1 MSENNNKDLNFEE
14 AIEELEEI
22 VKELE
27 EGGLPLDKSID
38 KFSRGIKL
46 IKYCNKKLNETEKKI
61 EVLIKEDEELKKIVP
76 FEEEFG
82 Q

>member
-1 MSENNNKDLNFEE
+1 MSKEIKDLSFEK
-14 AIEELEEI
+14 AMEELEEI
-22 VKELE
+22 VNKLE
-27 EGGLPLDKSID
+27 EGGLSLEDSLD

-46 IKYCNKKLNETEKKI
+46 IKYCNEKLSETEEKI
-61 EVLIKEDEELKKIVP
+61 EVLIKEDDELQKIVP

>member
-1 MSENNNKDLNFEE
+1 MSEEIKDLSFEK

-22 VKELE
+22 VDSLE
-27 EGGLPLDKSID
+27 EGGLSLEDSLD

-46 IKYCNKKLNETEKKI
+46 IKYCNEKLSETEKKI
-61 EVLIKEDEELKKIVP
+61 EVLIKEDDELQKIVP

>member
-1 MSENNNKDLNFEE
+1 MSENTNKDLNFEE

-22 VKELE
+22 VHKLE
-27 EGGLPLDKSID
+27 EGGLPLEKSLD

-46 IKYCNKKLNETEKKI
+46 IKYCNEKLNETEKKI
-61 EVLIKEDEELKKIVP
+61 EVLIKEDEEIKEIVP

>member
-1 MSENNNKDLNFEE
+1 MSKESENLSFEK

-22 VKELE
+22 VNNLE
-27 EGGLPLDKSID
+27 EGGLSLEDSLD

-46 IKYCNKKLNETEKKI
+46 IKYCNDKLSETEKKI
-61 EVLIKEDEELKKIVP
+61 EVLIKEDDELQKIVP

>member
-1 MSENNNKDLNFEE
+1 MSKEIKDLSFEK
-14 AIEELEEI
+14 AMEELEEI
-22 VKELE
+22 VNKLE
-27 EGGLPLDKSID
+27 EGGLSLEDSLD

-46 IKYCNKKLNETEKKI
+46 IKYCNEKLSETEEKI
-61 EVLIKEDEELKKIVP
+61 EVLIKEDDELQRIVP

>member
-1 MSENNNKDLNFEE
+1 MSKEIEKLSFEK
-14 AIEELEEI
+14 AIEELEDI
-22 VKELE
+22 VDSLE
-27 EGGLPLDKSID
+27 EGGLSLEDSLD

-46 IKYCNKKLNETEKKI
+46 IKYCNEKLSETEKKI
-61 EVLIKEDEELKKIVP
+61 EVLIKEDDELQKIVP

>member
-1 MSENNNKDLNFEE
+1 MSEEIKDLSFEK
-14 AIEELEEI
+14 AVEELEEI
-22 VKELE
+22 VNNLE
-27 EGGLPLDKSID
+27 EGGLSLEDSLD

-46 IKYCNKKLNETEKKI
+46 IKYCNEKLNETEKKI
-61 EVLIKEDEELKKIVP
+61 EVLIKEDDELQKIVP

>member
-1 MSENNNKDLNFEE
+1 MSKEIKDLSFEK

-22 VKELE
+22 VNKLE
-27 EGGLPLDKSID
+27 EGGLSLEDSLD

-46 IKYCNKKLNETEKKI
+46 IKYCNEKLNETEEKI
-61 EVLIKEDEELKKIVP
+61 EVLIKEDDQLQRIVN

>member
-1 MSENNNKDLNFEE
+1 MSEEIKDLSFEK
-14 AIEELEEI
+14 AIEELEDI
-22 VKELE
+22 VDSLE
-27 EGGLPLDKSID
+27 EGGLSLEDSLD

-46 IKYCNKKLNETEKKI
+46 IKYCNEKLSETEKKI
-61 EVLIKEDEELKKIVP
+61 EVLIKEDDELQKIVP

>member
-1 MSENNNKDLNFEE
+1 MSEEIKDLSFEK
-14 AIEELEEI
+14 AIDELEEI
-22 VKELE
+22 VNNLE
-27 EGGLPLDKSID
+27 EGGLSLEESLD

-46 IKYCNKKLNETEKKI
+46 IKYCNEKLSETEKKI
-61 EVLIKEDEELKKIVP
+61 EVLIKEDDELQKIVP

>member
-1 MSENNNKDLNFEE
+1 MSKEIKDLSFEK
-14 AIEELEEI
+14 AVEELEEI
-22 VKELE
+22 VNNLE
-27 EGGLPLDKSID
+27 EGGLSLEDSLD

-46 IKYCNKKLNETEKKI
+46 IKYCNEKLNETEKKI
-61 EVLIKEDEELKKIVP
+61 EVLIKEDDELQKIVP